1 MDEVFKLREQNKN
14 LESQQN
20 SQQEERGPNK
30 IIDPN
35 KNYEKEIEALNFN
48 LQKSEGKIQ
57 RVFL

>member
-20 SQQEERGPNK
+20 SQPEERGPNK